1 MSPARCIVDAQI
13 QQPLLDGCPVVDCGV
28 VSVKSVNGEGN
39 LDRCPI
45 GSFRVPNAYKTH
57 PGGQAALKAAADSK
71 IGADSSAT
79 AGILFL
85 SYHIG
90 RDLDGKIASV
100 AKMLGCTLPE
110 RGPIYDEIHEATRR
124 IKADHPLQHNIFV
137 AWCLLITVAFLLAFP
152 LWILQPT
159 IFNSCATMVLFELY
173 FFNIFHTRHHKSG
186 KLFEI
191 SALDNLTT
199 PLYDFIDCTWGVFPP
214 AWLENH
220 QLRHHL
226 HTNDLKSDPDL
237 PDTHPLVRMSEDQPK
252 YWYNKFQTF
261 YWPLLLPFSVVRF
274 PIQNVFGRGGSVSSF
289 VCWLLLMFYV
299 PYYVNG
305 YVGVAHSCFV
315 QGLTGVFITY
325 KFSVSHTHGNL
336 GNDETGEVASMRN
349 IDDWLKAQVEES
361 MSWGGYIS
369 CFLFGGIGM
378 QIEHHVCPAL
388 DPPLYYFLAPELR
401 QICEKHGIRYTSE
414 PTMFH
419 AALQFHKQLWR
430 MG

>member
-1 MSPARCIVDAQI
+1 MGRVSCPSDAQI
-13 QQPLLDGCPVVDCGV
+13 QQPLLDGCPIVDGGV
-28 VSVKSVNGEGN
+28 VNAKPVKSEANR
-39 LDRCPI
+39 DRCPI
-45 GSFRVPNAYKTH
+45 GSFRVPDPYKSH
-57 PGGQAALKAAADSK
+57 PGGQAALKAAAGSK
-71 IGADSSAT
+71 TADFSAT

-100 AKMLGCTLPE
+100 AKTLGCTLPE
-110 RGPIYDEIHEATRR
+110 RGPIYDEIHEATRK
-124 IKADHPLQHNIFV
+124 IKAENPLQHKLFV
-137 AWCLLITVAFLLAFP
+137 SWCLMITVALLFLFP
-152 LWILQPT
+152 LWILHPS
-159 IFNSCATMVLFELY
+159 IFLSCVVGLVFELY
-173 FFNIFHTRHHKSG
+173 FLNIFHTRHHKSG

-191 SALDNLTT
+191 SAFDNLTT
-199 PLYDFIDCTWGVFPP
+199 RLYDFIDCTWGYSPP
-214 AWLENH
+214 AWVENH
-220 QLRHHL
+220 HVRHHL

-237 PDTHPLVRMSEDQPK
+237 PDTHPLVRMSEEQPK

-261 YWPLLLPFSVVRF
+261 YWPLLLPFSVIRF
-274 PIQNVFGRGGSVSSF
+274 PLQNVFGHGGSVSSF
-289 VCWLLLMFYV
+289 VCWLILMFFV
-299 PYYVNG
+299 PYYVNSYTG
-305 YVGVAHSCFV
+305 LVHSCVV
-315 QGLTGVFITY
+315 QGLTGVLITY

-336 GNDETGEVASMRN
+336 GSDETGEVAAMKS

-369 CFLFGGIGM
+369 CFMFGGIGF

-388 DPPLYYFLAPELR
+388 DPPLYYFLAAELR

-419 AALQFHKQLWR
+419 AAFQFHKQLWM